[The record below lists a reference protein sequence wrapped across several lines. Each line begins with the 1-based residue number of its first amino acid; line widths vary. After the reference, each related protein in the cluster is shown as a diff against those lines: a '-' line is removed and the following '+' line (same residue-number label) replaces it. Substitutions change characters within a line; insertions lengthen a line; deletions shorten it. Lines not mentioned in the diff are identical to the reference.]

1 LSGERVYSIHP
12 YYGSDALVAPT
23 QPQNSTVN
31 IPTPAVSMAMTVEL
45 PLNGKVTNNPPHS
58 IRRREKEKQRESEFP
73 AAIVLLNERRRLIS
87 SKEFVEYQ
95 KKHHPL
101 KPPSKPSFLAPE
113 IPTVS
118 QLHDGL
124 IYAFRYFHSTAT
136 PHATFH
142 DEHQRKVI
150 FHWTQG
156 LGRLIDSWVSESAL
170 TSPDSKEA
178 KQAEWNEVID
188 LLIGLNGLI
197 EESDD
202 RMKRVFYLSTEQ
214 GGIDELLHKWQAL
227 SNSVRGT
234 KELEEFNDVRE
245 EWKYSQSNG

>member
-1 LSGERVYSIHP
+1 
-12 YYGSDALVAPT
+12 
-23 QPQNSTVN
+23 
-31 IPTPAVSMAMTVEL
+31 MAMTVE
-45 PLNGKVTNNPPHS
+45 PPPNGKVTNNPPLS
-58 IRRREKEKQRESEFP
+58 IRRREKEKQRRESEFP

-95 KKHHPL
+95 KKYHPL
-101 KPPSKPSFLAPE
+101 KPPSKPPFLAPE

-124 IYAFRYFHSTAT
+124 IYAFRYFQSTST

-142 DEHQRKVI
+142 DAHQRKVI

-156 LGRLIDSWVSESAL
+156 LERLIDSWVSESAL
-170 TSPDSKEA
+170 PSSDWKESK
-178 KQAEWNEVID
+178 QTEWNEVID
-188 LLIGLNGLI
+188 LLVGLNGLI

-214 GGIDELLHKWQAL
+214 GGIDELLHKWQVL
-227 SNSVRGT
+227 SNSVRGM

-245 EWKYSQSNG
+245 EWKYSQRNG